1 MDLPSANGL
10 TAVSMRIEGR
20 TDNWGAAAIR
30 FRASN
35 FFNWASSKISS
46 QDCKGNTLAPGEQ
59 FDGEWGDF
67 TSYGACPANT
77 VITGLKT
84 QASSGNFG
92 VISAKFYCQYVP
104 NNNNVKS
111 CYNFWENYKMTD
123 LKLICRIGF
132 RIDFWE
138 DKCIYVTGYRFLLVR
153 ENFSGIFLL

>member
-35 FFNWASSKISS
+35 FFNLTFSKISS

-111 CYNFWENYKMTD
+111 CYNF
-123 LKLICRIGF
+123 
-132 RIDFWE
+132 
-138 DKCIYVTGYRFLLVR
+138 
-153 ENFSGIFLL
+153 